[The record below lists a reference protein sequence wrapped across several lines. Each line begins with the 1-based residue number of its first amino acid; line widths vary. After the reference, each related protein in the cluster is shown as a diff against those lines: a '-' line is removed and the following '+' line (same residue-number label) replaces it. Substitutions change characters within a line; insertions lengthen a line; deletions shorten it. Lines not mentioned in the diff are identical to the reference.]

1 MRSRLIKPGDESR
14 RARSEAVSGAWMQR
28 VVDLDG
34 AAGRKMSD
42 FCVPMDALRQT
53 AEHLELN
60 GVRVVAGAGNVF
72 HVRHVG
78 SDPVVVQ
85 SRPLASRVVRLKTI

>member
-1 MRSRLIKPGDESR
+1 MRERLLLPDERNR
-14 RARSEAVSGAWMQR
+14 RAAAENMVAAWMQR
-28 VVDLDG
+28 VVDVDG

-53 AEHLELN
+53 AETLESR

-72 HVRHVG
+72 HVRQVG
-78 SDPVVVQ
+78 RDPVVVQ
-85 SRPLASRVVRLKTI
+85 SRPLASRVVRLKNS